1 MKKKKISKKL
11 ILNKETIENLDNT
24 ERKAIKGG
32 FETIRLGLACMS
44 SPVGTCQWTVCIC
57 E

>member
-1 MKKKKISKKL
+1 MKKRKVNKKL

-24 ERKAIKGG
+24 EKKAIQGG
-32 FETIRLGLACMS
+32 IETMRIGPACMS

-57 E
+57 V